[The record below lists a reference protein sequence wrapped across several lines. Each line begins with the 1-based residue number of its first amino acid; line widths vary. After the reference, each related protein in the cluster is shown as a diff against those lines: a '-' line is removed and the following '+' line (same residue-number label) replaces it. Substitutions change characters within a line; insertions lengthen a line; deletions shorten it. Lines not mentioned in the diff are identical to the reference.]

1 MSCIFDVGAYNRLR
15 FVGSK
20 KSKIQSQ
27 NLAAAI
33 LEGLMPVTTEEE
45 PEDVD
50 DDAPSR
56 VCLFHP

>member
-1 MSCIFDVGAYNRLR
+1 MWSEVFLSL
-15 FVGSK
+15 FFSK

-27 NLAAAI
+27 NLAPAL
-33 LEGLMPVTTEEE
+33 LEGLMPICTEPE

-56 VCLFHP
+56 VSLNLL